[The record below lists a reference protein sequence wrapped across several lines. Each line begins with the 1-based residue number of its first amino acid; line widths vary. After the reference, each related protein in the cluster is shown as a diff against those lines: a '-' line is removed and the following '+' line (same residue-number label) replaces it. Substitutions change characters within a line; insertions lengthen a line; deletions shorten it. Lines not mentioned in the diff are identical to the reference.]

1 MGTIAEQMQ
10 KVIAEW
16 DNQITPLHIRD
27 SQPKGETE
35 VKAKTVND
43 LTATAKILRFIE
55 VNPTVQNGRIKDYIE
70 KNHPEIPSG
79 HISTMLAQF
88 TKRNLVTRE
97 EVFNKDL
104 NKNVYSYTLVPTEER
119 KKMLKAKRIRRMT
132 MVERAAHAREAKR
145 LKAEEKLKNKEQ
157 GISEALPTSAT
168 QAKTYTA
175 DTQEFVNS
183 LPIGKARELYDELKK
198 IFGG

>member
-1 MGTIAEQMQ
+1 MGTISSEIQ
-10 KVIAEW
+10 KVMAEW
-16 DNQITPLHIRD
+16 DKQVTPLHGRD

-43 LTATAKILRFIE
+43 LTSTAKILRFIE
-55 VNPTVQNGRIKDYIE
+55 ANPTVQKARIDSYLKI
-70 KNHPEIPSG
+70 NHPEIPLG
-79 HISTMLAQF
+79 YISTMLNQF

-97 EVFNKDL
+97 EVYDRNL
-104 NKNVYSYTLVPTEER
+104 NKHVYAYTLVPTEER
-119 KKMLKAKRIRRMT
+119 KKLLDSKRERKMT
-132 MVERAAHAREAKR
+132 MVERARVAREAKR
-145 LKAEEKLKNKEQ
+145 LKAEKKEQ
-157 GISEALPTSAT
+157 GISEALPTSTT
-168 QAKTYTA
+168 QVKTYT